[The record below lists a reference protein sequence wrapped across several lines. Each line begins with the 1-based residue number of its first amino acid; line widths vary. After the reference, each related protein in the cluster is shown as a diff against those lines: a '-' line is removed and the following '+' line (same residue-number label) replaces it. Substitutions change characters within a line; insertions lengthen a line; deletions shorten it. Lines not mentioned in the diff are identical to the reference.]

1 MRTESQN
8 SAGAKALMEELEAF
22 VASSGRMPS
31 ASSGDPKEKRL
42 RNRVDN
48 ASRGKGPRL
57 DGEQAGRIRELKDAY
72 GRRHAVSLAEEVAYA
87 ERFCAEHGRMPRL
100 SDADPRAR
108 RCAERVARALCEGRV
123 PAGLRGRLDALRKR
137 YGRYSYAD
145 AGEFVADYVAFTRSE
160 GRVPL
165 RGSAD
170 LLERRLAV
178 DLYRFRP
185 LLSDAQRLA
194 VEGARG
200 SARPSGRVS
209 YSEKILAEGLLSA
222 LERGGGEVVG
232 LNRRVGG
239 READILLESPGGGR
253 VAVQYD
259 GGVHAHRGALE
270 ADLAADAAMLGEG
283 VSVVRV
289 REPNAPAYAEREGT
303 RVVLIGCALCEMD
316 GEGLSAA
323 LADVMDA
330 AGLAGDAAA
339 VDWAEARRRASSSS
353 SVRVSA
359 ARSAAR
365 YAELLILGRG
375 DRDELRRVKNRLRA
389 ACRRGAVPPDA
400 LRLLAW
406 MESNLDCGRGHFFGD
421 AAMAAGLSAAA
432 GGMGGVA

>member
-1 MRTESQN
+1 M
-8 SAGAKALMEELEAF
+8 
-22 VASSGRMPS
+22 
-31 ASSGDPKEKRL
+31 
-42 RNRVDN
+42 
-48 ASRGKGPRL
+48 
-57 DGEQAGRIRELKDAY
+57 
-72 GRRHAVSLAEEVAYA
+72 
-87 ERFCAEHGRMPRL
+87 
-100 SDADPRAR
+100 
-108 RCAERVARALCEGRV
+108 
-123 PAGLRGRLDALRKR
+123 
-137 YGRYSYAD
+137 
-145 AGEFVADYVAFTRSE
+145 
-160 GRVPL
+160 
-165 RGSAD
+165 
-170 LLERRLAV
+170 

-194 VEGARG
+194 VEGARD
-200 SARPSGRVS
+200 SARPSGHVS

-259 GGVHAHRGALE
+259 GGVHANRGALE

-289 REPNAPAYAEREGT
+289 REPKAPAYAEREGT

-330 AGLAGDAAA
+330 AGIAGDAAA

-353 SVRVSA
+353 SVRAAA

-406 MESNLDCGRGHFFGD
+406 MESNLDCGRGRFFGD
-421 AAMAAGLSAAA
+421 AAAGAGLPA
-432 GGMGGVA
+432 GPGGTGGAR